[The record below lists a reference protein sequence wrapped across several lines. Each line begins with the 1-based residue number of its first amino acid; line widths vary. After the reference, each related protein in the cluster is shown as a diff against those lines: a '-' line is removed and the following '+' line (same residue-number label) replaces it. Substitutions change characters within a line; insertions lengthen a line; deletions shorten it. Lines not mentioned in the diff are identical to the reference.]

1 MARHLR
7 GQAGEMGRSC
17 EPAISCSG
25 AYAQSVS
32 RLSRCSNKTILP
44 PCTGCSASPMS
55 PKIRMQSGPAQK
67 ASRT

>member
-17 EPAISCSG
+17 EPAISCSV

-32 RLSRCSNKTILP
+32 PLSRCSIKTILP
-44 PCTGCSASPMS
+44 RGRGCSANPMS
-55 PKIRMQSGPAQK
+55 PKIRIQSGPAQK